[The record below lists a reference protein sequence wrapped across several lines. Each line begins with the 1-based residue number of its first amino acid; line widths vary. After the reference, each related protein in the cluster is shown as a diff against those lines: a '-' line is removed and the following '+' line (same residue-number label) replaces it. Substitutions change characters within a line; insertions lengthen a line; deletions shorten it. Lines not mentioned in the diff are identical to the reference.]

1 MRFQVLTVASMMF
14 RIVFW
19 DILIP
24 DDGGSTHLRNVGR
37 QSFYTAVYPRRQFWT
52 NFV

>member
-1 MRFQVLTVASMMF
+1 MKIKLMF

-19 DILIP
+19 DAGIIP

-37 QSFYTAVYPRRQFWT
+37 QLFYTAVYPRRQF
-52 NFV
+52 